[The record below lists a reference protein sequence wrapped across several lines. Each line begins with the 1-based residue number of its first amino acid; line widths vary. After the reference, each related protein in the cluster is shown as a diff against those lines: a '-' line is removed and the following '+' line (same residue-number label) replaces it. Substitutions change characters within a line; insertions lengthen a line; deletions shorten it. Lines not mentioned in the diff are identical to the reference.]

1 MNTPEATSTDKS
13 NKSNKPNSN
22 GKIRIFEKNALKGP
36 IFETSDANTII
47 MYDENDEPCVLLT
60 RLVNNTW
67 VMGSKADDDW
77 EAVKAN
83 FGVM

>member
-1 MNTPEATSTDKS
+1 MSTPEATSTDKS
-13 NKSNKPNSN
+13 NDKLNSN

-60 RLVNNTW
+60 RLINNTW
-67 VMGSKADDDW
+67 AMGSKADDDW